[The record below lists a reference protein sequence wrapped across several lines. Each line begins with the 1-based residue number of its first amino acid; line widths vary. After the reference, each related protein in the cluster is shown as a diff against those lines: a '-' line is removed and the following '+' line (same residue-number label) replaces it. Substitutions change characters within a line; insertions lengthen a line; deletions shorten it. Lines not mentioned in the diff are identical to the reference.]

1 MDGVNTEW
9 LPHLTSEVV
18 SETEGNY
25 LDAYVVALEGW
36 RRGLTLRW
44 HVKDSEKFKEM
55 KTWFVDQPGQLFS
68 LHSNNKDH
76 YFFRTRGDKVTN
88 EAVEKGMNKEATKS
102 ILSKAGIPVPE
113 GKQFTREDS
122 EQAIIEYADKLGYP
136 VVIKPTDGS
145 FGRGVMSDIS
155 SEGELKFALEYL
167 RNELEENEI
176 IVEKYIPGND
186 YRLYIVGADVVG
198 AIWRVPPNIV
208 GDGINSIKALIDIKN
223 SERKLNPRLANC
235 PIKIDQETID
245 YIRRSGYTLESV
257 PEKDE
262 VIYTNDKGNVSIGGD
277 PIDVLDELSDEVKE
291 TAVAALQA
299 IPGLT
304 HGAVDLIIAKDES
317 GKEAGYVI
325 ELNPT
330 AQIGG
335 ILFPFKGQPRDVPKA
350 IIDYYFPETKNV
362 GIEKKKIYFDFNKT
376 LTPLIENV
384 SVVTELVNYPIGKIV
399 GKELNITNLDHTIH
413 NILWLKNKA
422 LQYNLNG
429 SVRVSSDE
437 RIRIIIVGDQQLINK
452 FGVELNEK
460 FMENN
465 ITIEETV
472 WNKPVKIGFQAEN
485 IKKYLIDELDYLTE
499 YKNQLHHQQR
509 ILEKEYY
516 TMLNSISWKITLPL
530 RKITG
535 KIKDFYRLTFK
546 GRQHTNF

>member
-1 MDGVNTEW
+1 
-9 LPHLTSEVV
+9 
-18 SETEGNY
+18 
-25 LDAYVVALEGW
+25 
-36 RRGLTLRW
+36 
-44 HVKDSEKFKEM
+44 M
-55 KTWFVDQPGQLFS
+55 K
-68 LHSNNKDH
+68 
-76 YFFRTRGDKVTN
+76 RT
-88 EAVEKGMNKEATKS
+88 AVE
-102 ILSKAGIPVPE
+102 
-113 GKQFTREDS
+113 
-122 EQAIIEYADKLGYP
+122 
-136 VVIKPTDGS
+136 
-145 FGRGVMSDIS
+145 
-155 SEGELKFALEYL
+155 
-167 RNELEENEI
+167 
-176 IVEKYIPGND
+176 
-186 YRLYIVGADVVG
+186 
-198 AIWRVPPNIV
+198 
-208 GDGINSIKALIDIKN
+208 
-223 SERKLNPRLANC
+223 
-235 PIKIDQETID
+235 
-245 YIRRSGYTLESV
+245 
-257 PEKDE
+257 
-262 VIYTNDKGNVSIGGD
+262 
-277 PIDVLDELSDEVKE
+277 
-291 TAVAALQA
+291 ALQA

-304 HGAVDLIIAKDES
+304 HGAVDLIVEKDES
-317 GKEAGYVI
+317 GNETGYVI

-362 GIEKKKIYFDFNKT
+362 GIEKEKIYFDFNKT